1 LDREVLLQLIDRD
14 IKDLTLEEFAGLFIN
29 PVIAVDEFSKLCN
42 DERCGNRISLLFNP
56 HRLDTKGVQ
65 NNFSYTLYSGLQNEH
80 YREGLA
86 RIWAHKYTQAKDD
99 TFYWAT
105 QRGYNG
111 IPAIAEFPPYV
122 ARKIYKKYGENNLDC
137 LHVLDPCA
145 GWGGR
150 MIGCA
155 TIPNST
161 YVACEP
167 STKTFEGLCK
177 LGEWLTILQPTFTY
191 KIYHLPYEDC
201 DLSKYD
207 KFDIALTSPPYYD
220 TETYSDEET
229 NSCNRYTSYE
239 NWVEGFY
246 EPFIKKTVS
255 LISDDASF
263 ILNVGERKYPLAK
276 SMYDICEKNE
286 IFATEID
293 SYLVGRGEGRE
304 KFYLLSKKKKQ
315 LTTQKD
321 LF

>member
-1 LDREVLLQLIDRD
+1 VDKEILLQIIDTYL
-14 IKDLTLEEFAGLFIN
+14 KDLSLQEFAELFIN
-29 PVIAVDEFSKLCN
+29 VPTAVDEFNKLCN
-42 DERCGNRISLLFNP
+42 GERCGNRISLLFNP

-65 NNFSYTLYSGLQNEH
+65 NNFGHTLYSGLSDEH

-122 ARKIYKKYGENNLDC
+122 ARKIYLKYNESNIE
-137 LHVLDPCA
+137 HMKILDPCC

-161 YVACEP
+161 YIGCEP
-167 STKTFEGLCK
+167 STRTYDGLCR
-177 LGEWLTILQPTFTY
+177 LGDWLHMLQPTFNFEVKCT
-191 KIYHLPYEDC
+191 PYEDA
-201 DLSKYD
+201 DISGE
-207 KFDIALTSPPYYD
+207 FDMALTSPPYYD
-220 TETYSDEET
+220 TEDYSDEET
-229 NSCNRYTSYE
+229 NSLNRYHTYDD
-239 NWVEGFY
+239 WVKGFY
-246 EPFIKKTVS
+246 EPFILKTIS
-255 LISDDASF
+255 LINGAF

-276 SMYDICEKNE
+276 TMYSICSDRFNVEE
-286 IFATEID
+286 VE

-304 KFYLLSKKKKQ
+304 KFYCI
-315 LTTQKD
+315 TQKD
-321 LF
+321 VMIPKTISLF

>member
-1 LDREVLLQLIDRD
+1 MKKENLLDIIDTY
-14 IKDLTLEEFAGLFIN
+14 IKDMSLEEFAGLFIN
-29 PVIAVDEFSKLCN
+29 PVIAVDEFNKLCM

-65 NNFSYTLYSGLQNEH
+65 NNFGHTLYSGIKDEH

-86 RIWAHKYTQAKDD
+86 RLWEHKFTQAKND

-111 IPAIAEFPPYV
+111 IPAVAEFPPYV
-122 ARKIYKKYGENNLDC
+122 ARKIYMTHSIETNNMI
-137 LHVLDPCA
+137 VLDPCC

-161 YVACEP
+161 YIGFEP
-167 STKTFEGLCK
+167 SSKTYDGLQK
-177 LGEWLTILQPTFTY
+177 LGEWLKKLQPTFNFEIT
-191 KIYHLPYEDC
+191 KIPYEEA
-201 DLSKYD
+201 DLSKYS

-220 TETYSDEET
+220 TEQYSDEPT
-229 NSCNRYTSYE
+229 NSLNKFNSYDD
-239 NWVEGFY
+239 WVNGFY
-246 EPFIKKTVS
+246 EPFIQKTVDA
-255 LISDDASF
+255 LKDDAVF
-263 ILNVGERKYPLAK
+263 VLNVGERKYPLAK
-276 SMYDICEKNE
+276 TMYDICDKLNISAEE
-286 IFATEID
+286 IP

-304 KFYLLSKKKKQ
+304 KFYVLNKTGEKRQK
-315 LTTQKD
+315 TTKG